1 MYFMDVYMHIT
12 SSFSSVSLLG
22 KLYLCVR
29 SFNFAFQFRADVHC
43 KQWHSACLQCVH
55 LKRCVCV
62 MLHWQKYSNVTQHT
76 NIEIISFR
84 LIEQLD
90 GRWVLKRIRCFFVVV
105 DDTIATVKKYLKTC
119 YWISSTASLVNTKTN
134 EQTRCTL
141 YARKKKNNREM
152 ENGAK
157 LL

>member
-76 NIEIISFR
+76 NKEIISFR

-90 GRWVLKRIRCFFVVV
+90 GRWVLKRIRCFFCCCWWHYCDCEKVLKNMLLNLEHGQFGQHKNQWTNSMYIVRSKE
-105 DDTIATVKKYLKTC
+105 KK
-119 YWISSTASLVNTKTN
+119 
-134 EQTRCTL
+134 
-141 YARKKKNNREM
+141 
-152 ENGAK
+152 
-157 LL
+157 